1 MFTVEQMLE
10 LVVSEDYTLTFEPLP
25 NNLAGYHQAGHIHI
39 NDKLEQ
45 DSRLPFILAHELAHA
60 RRGDTDHQPETVERL
75 CDEEAAWLIIDLEEY
90 KSAECACESV
100 GAIARFLDM
109 PYRAIEAYQRALV
122 KRGYGYSSSPSRSP
136 IV

>member
-1 MFTVEQMLE
+1 MFTVEQMIE
-10 LVVSEDYTLTFEPLP
+10 LIGVEGYHVTFTRLHA
-25 NNLAGYHQAGHIHI
+25 NLAGYYHYGRIYI
-39 NDKLEQ
+39 NDRLER
-45 DSRLPFILAHELAHA
+45 SPHLPFILAHELAHA
-60 RRGDTDHQPETVERL
+60 RRGDTGHQPETVERL
-75 CDEEAAWLIIDLEEY
+75 CDEEAAWLIIDLEDY